1 MRVYKKLFN
10 KIVDIENLF
19 LAWEEFK
26 IGKTKKPNVL
36 EFEKDLEQNIFQLRR
51 DLVSKKYE
59 HGDYADFY
67 ICDPKK
73 RHVYKATVR
82 DRVVHHAIFK
92 ILNPIFEPTFI
103 ANSFSCR
110 IGKGN
115 HKGVDVAGNMMSKVS
130 RNYTG
135 NCYILKCDVRKFF
148 DTIDHSILLDIL
160 SRKIRDQ
167 ETMGLIKEVVF
178 SYKKEASFR
187 RERERE

>member
-135 NCYILKCDVRKFF
+135 NCYILKCDVR
-148 DTIDHSILLDIL
+148 
-160 SRKIRDQ
+160 
-167 ETMGLIKEVVF
+167 
-178 SYKKEASFR
+178 
-187 RERERE
+187 